1 MTSLFFIIFLALTI
15 FFAKKGKKHEESMKG
30 KINYDEKVSGYTILA
45 MFTGVISI
53 VFLIWCIILIFIV
66 GTEQTINAKI
76 SMYEEENTAIEESI
90 NDTVKN
96 YMEFESK
103 TYSDLKT
110 EDAINLVSL
119 FPELKADT
127 LVQKQIELYI
137 SNNNS
142 IKQLKEEK
150 IDLSRAK
157 WRLYFGK

>member
-15 FFAKKGKKHEESMKG
+15 FFAVKSKKDYESDMDDDD
-30 KINYDEKVSGYTILA
+30 ISVNAIIA
-45 MFTGVISI
+45 ACTGVISI
-53 VFLIWCIILIFIV
+53 GFFIWIVVLIFSL
-66 GTEQTINAKI
+66 GKEQTINAKI
-76 SMYEEENTAIEESI
+76 LMYEEENTSIEESI
-90 NDTVKN
+90 DATVKN

-103 TYSDLKT
+103 TYSDLKS

-142 IKQLKEEK
+142 IKELKEEK
-150 IDLSRAK
+150 IDLSKIK
-157 WRLYFGK
+157 WKLYFGK